1 MNKFH
6 DDVKLLG
13 ITFDNELKFDFRFNV
28 LKICSKA
35 SRKFSVLAEIQN
47 FWQSKE
53 HGQTLTPI
61 LWHIQW
67 ATLKQPWKGAKL
79 WWPKSKPVAI
89 SLINMLKSNKRT
101 SSMVTWLRNNK
112 CWNSVLKLWLPLL
125 MWLPQPGDFKWL

>member
-53 HGQTLTPI
+53 HGQTLTPV

-101 SSMVTWLRNNK
+101 SSNGYLVK
-112 CWNSVLKLWLPLL
+112 E
-125 MWLPQPGDFKWL
+125 